1 MTGIMK
7 RIGMTLIAAILAVVF
22 GAATAQCGQESLSYL
37 GKVPSSR
44 PAPLAW
50 GKDPFVPLVAPEAA
64 VKAGKPVAGQVLRLT
79 AVFFGSLR
87 PSAIINDRIVYV
99 GGTVEGQK
107 VVDIGRTHVILHGV
121 SGRVRLDMAG
131 TPESQ

>member
-1 MTGIMK
+1 MTI
-7 RIGMTLIAAILAVVF
+7 IAAAIAVVF
-22 GAATAQCGQESLSYL
+22 GAVAAQAGQESLSYL

-44 PAPLAW
+44 SAPLAW
-50 GKDPFVPLVAPEAA
+50 GKDPFVPLVTPEAA
-64 VKAGKPVAGQVLRLT
+64 VKAGKPVAGQALRLT

-99 GGTVEGQK
+99 GGTVDGQK

-121 SGRVRLDMAG
+121 SGRVRLDMVG

>member
-1 MTGIMK
+1 MTI
-7 RIGMTLIAAILAVVF
+7 IAAAIAVVF
-22 GAATAQCGQESLSYL
+22 GAVAAQAGQESLSYL
-37 GKVPSSR
+37 GKVTSSR
-44 PAPLAW
+44 SAPLAW

-64 VKAGKPVAGQVLRLT
+64 VKAGKPVAGQALRLT

-99 GGTVEGQK
+99 GGTVDGQK